1 VEHLYIQSGT
11 WQLHWQDDI
20 ENSQWLEIFHAFA
33 AVKNLYISSVFTPYV
48 VQALRELVGERVTEV
63 LPTLQ
68 TLFLEET
75 LLFKLEPV
83 QEMIGQF
90 LAARRLSG
98 HPVAVSRWE
107 RMFED

>member
-1 VEHLYIQSGT
+1 M
-11 WQLHWQDDI
+11 
-20 ENSQWLEIFHAFA
+20 
-33 AVKNLYISSVFTPYV
+33 KNLYISSVFTPYV

-75 LLFKLEPV
+75 LLFELEPV